1 MEVIMGRYL
10 VVAHETVS
18 NPVLLKQLGQI
29 TASDQQA
36 EFVLLVPATRV
47 RHLLFRRSTD
57 QDAGAAANEL
67 AEKARKLFENKVNLI
82 DTRVGAE
89 SPVTAIDDEVKA
101 HPGYTG
107 FVISTLPEETSRWLK
122 MDLPEVVRAKYGLP
136 VRHVQ
141 APPDWFGPYRAWWTG
156 T

>member
-10 VVAHETVS
+10 VVAHETVN
-18 NPVLLKQLGQI
+18 NPVLLKELRQI

-47 RHLLFRRSTD
+47 RHLLFRRGTNE
-57 QDAGAAANEL
+57 DAGAAATEL
-67 AEKARKLFENKVNLI
+67 AEKARKLFENKVNLV
-82 DTRVGAE
+82 DARVGAE
-89 SPVTAIDDEVKA
+89 SPVTAIDDEVQA

-122 MDLPEVVRAKYGLP
+122 MDVPEVVRARYGLP